1 MPRGLPENPAQGRRQ
16 LQKDVALGN
25 IPPPPPLPPMPKDL
39 RNLSTGATL
48 SASAPMTSAQV
59 IALARDAMQ
68 SALYENES
76 QAAEASAVSNELK
89 PGVTIDLSR
98 KGIQKLPDEVVDII
112 KNELERFV
120 HPVHISAWTALLTRL
135 SSLALSHNQVNSFP
149 TRFSECTS
157 LRYLNVRNNQIREF
171 PLPVSASVQMAHSEL
186 YRTDEPSSSVT
197 SSHSRSST

>member
-1 MPRGLPENPAQGRRQ
+1 MGIARGLPENPAQGRRQ
-16 LQKDVALGN
+16 LQKDAALGN

-39 RNLSTGATL
+39 RNLPGGL
-48 SASAPMTSAQV
+48 SASASMTSAQV

-68 SALYENES
+68 SALHENES

-120 HPVHISAWTALLTRL
+120 Y
-135 SSLALSHNQVNSFP
+135 LA
-149 TRFSECTS
+149 
-157 LRYLNVRNNQIREF
+157 
-171 PLPVSASVQMAHSEL
+171 
-186 YRTDEPSSSVT
+186 
-197 SSHSRSST
+197 SSHLVG